1 MVSPAHFRTSNTVDG
16 TTYQCLICPNA
27 RITKDH
33 ERHSRRPEHRLQAAA
48 RFLRTNTTRAT
59 DEELANNAA
68 TKRQTPEVHMEEE
81 SAPGG
86 HEAARIESR
95 WAEMLTQLNNIT
107 APAAIIPRET
117 LPKALSRLDAIE
129 EEAGFNP
136 DDSAGLPINDENLSQ
151 PLDDAGED
159 EWEDID
165 NDEHEHKH
173 KHKHKHEP
181 TNSDP
186 AGKGDWYPFKNKLD
200 LVASLLIG
208 HTRSMLSRTLYNKI
222 REILTICD
230 LRLPGWATVRA
241 SWIQIRKLLQT
252 TIKKLT
258 SMFDTPCFSLSAKTL
273 ISQDLANP
281 LVSPHLDYYPEWS
294 DGMDITKFSQ
304 SLKYS
309 SPHRAQMC
317 VANKIHFYIFE
328 RVQLVSKDVVIPLFI
343 YKFHNK
349 LFAKC
354 LKIQEHHI
362 LPGEELS
369 HITIPA
375 NIAFDDSQLIS
386 VDVEEFDQLYSNI
399 YMGDGRLLTEVCGNE
414 IYESNGCYE
423 SPIPL
428 PNPWRTIADG
438 KVLRSVPITLYAD
451 DTSGNTSKQ
460 FNKHISFYFTLS
472 GLPPHL
478 SNQEYNCHFLS
489 TSNLATALE
498 ISEQIVEELNE
509 MATCGYEA
517 YDTFLGQPVWVATI
531 VLCFLADSPM
541 HAEITNTPNPGQS
554 LNPCRICTLS
564 CKQKKMKSTC
574 GYVQKFLER
583 DDIGEEMI
591 NALRSWE
598 GTRDDAY
605 ELFSIATGI
614 NITQFKKLSLACGV
628 KDAINT

>member
-1 MVSPAHFRTSNTVDG
+1 MVSPAHFRTN
-16 TTYQCLICPNA
+16 
-27 RITKDH
+27 H

-173 KHKHKHEP
+173 KHKHEP

-304 SLKYS
+304 SLKWLHGLSQKHRCRTPVGQMVIFGEGS
-309 SPHRAQMC
+309 S
-317 VANKIHFYIFE
+317 E
-328 RVQLVSKDVVIPLFI
+328 
-343 YKFHNK
+343 
-349 LFAKC
+349 
-354 LKIQEHHI
+354 
-362 LPGEELS
+362 GE
-369 HITIPA
+369 I
-375 NIAFDDSQLIS
+375 
-386 VDVEEFDQLYSNI
+386 
-399 YMGDGRLLTEVCGNE
+399 
-414 IYESNGCYE
+414 
-423 SPIPL
+423 
-428 PNPWRTIADG
+428 
-438 KVLRSVPITLYAD
+438 
-451 DTSGNTSKQ
+451 
-460 FNKHISFYFTLS
+460 
-472 GLPPHL
+472 
-478 SNQEYNCHFLS
+478 NC
-489 TSNLATALE
+489 
-498 ISEQIVEELNE
+498 
-509 MATCGYEA
+509 
-517 YDTFLGQPVWVATI
+517 
-531 VLCFLADSPM
+531 
-541 HAEITNTPNPGQS
+541 
-554 LNPCRICTLS
+554 R
-564 CKQKKMKSTC
+564 
-574 GYVQKFLER
+574 
-583 DDIGEEMI
+583 
-591 NALRSWE
+591 
-598 GTRDDAY
+598 
-605 ELFSIATGI
+605 
-614 NITQFKKLSLACGV
+614 
-628 KDAINT
+628 